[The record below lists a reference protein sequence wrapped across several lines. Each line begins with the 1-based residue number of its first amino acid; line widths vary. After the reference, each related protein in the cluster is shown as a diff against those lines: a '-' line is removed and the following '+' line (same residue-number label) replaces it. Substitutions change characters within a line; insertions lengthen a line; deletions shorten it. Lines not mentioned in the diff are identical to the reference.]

1 MAIEQGGNGF
11 QLKKGRFRLD
21 IMEKKSSIMRVMR
34 HWISSPSDVID
45 APALETFKA
54 RQDQVLGSLAEL
66 WCPYALQGS
75 WT

>member
-66 WCPYALQGS
+66 LCPCALQGS

>member
-1 MAIEQGGNGF
+1 
-11 QLKKGRFRLD
+11 
-21 IMEKKSSIMRVMR
+21 MRVMR

-66 WCPYALQGS
+66 LCPCALQGS